1 MRRLLLSML
10 MLGAAG
16 LLKAQ
21 NPYPI
26 MRIDSIQYVNP
37 AKLANPTANTLPD
50 YIDPV
55 KQNPVY
61 GDTVRFEG
69 IVISNPKAYGLST
82 SRKGAYVQIKGGGP
96 WRGVL
101 VMCDKAII
109 GEAPFVD
116 PNTGALYPDLQ
127 TFNNQTKFYDNAI
140 VGYKCRFTGIIRN
153 FQGETQIN
161 LIPNNPSWDNSVEQL
176 SLTPDTLIYTD
187 IQAKDLMSGNPNT
200 GWVQQKLT
208 AEQWEGTLV
217 TIKNVSV
224 YSLTNNIGGNVN
236 RTAWSVID
244 DFGNVLDVRDF
255 SSYYRRD
262 GFGDSAGLNV
272 VNTSRFICPPIGT
285 RLEYIR
291 GVVTEYSVGSVSRY
305 GISPIYPSDIKV
317 CTSCPPI
324 IKFINRNPIIAKTS
338 DTLNI
343 TFEITVGDTT
353 LKTQYLYFRKPGTT
367 TIDSV
372 LMTAVP
378 SFPNYYSGKVNPTGT
393 EGVFTFWVRAEDKKN
408 RQTFF
413 PDPLTLG
420 RDLYITTNGLTSIQ
434 TLQFSSR
441 QGGASIWDKDS
452 LLNIDVR
459 GVVTGKNFGNM
470 LTVQNGK
477 GPNSAIFIQKGTN
490 GTVDNWKVGD
500 SVQITRATVGE
511 NFSTTNLY
519 NILGT
524 VLDSNKTLPA
534 FETSLAI
541 DSFILGRN
549 AYARPYEGV
558 LVRFDSVK
566 VFSANPDGASDF
578 GEFSILPKN
587 STSTLGLRIDDLS
600 LNFKSWNKSVKAGM
614 MMGFIQ
620 GPMYFAN
627 GNFKLIPRDSND
639 ADFSRVDMV
648 KPVIILNGLAIDTV
662 KVGSGT
668 YNDAGATATDNIDG
682 NITANIVKTG
692 TVNTAKVGTYT
703 LVYNVSDAWG
713 NKADSVLRTVIVRDT
728 ARVGINENEMNFA
741 QLNVYPNPATTAIT
755 VSGNF
760 IKTQPIT
767 ITLVDLLG
775 KEISTRTVRGTQFN
789 ETISIDNLNSGIYF
803 CTISN
808 ASGSKTLK
816 FVVNGK

>member
-69 IVISNPKAYGLST
+69 IVISNPKAYGLSST

-96 WRGVL
+96 WSGVL
-101 VMCDKAII
+101 VMCDKAIF

-153 FQGETQIN
+153 YQGETQIN
-161 LIPNNPSWDNSVEQL
+161 LIPNNPSWDNSVEQVPP
-176 SLTPDTLIYTD
+176 LTPDTLVYTE
-187 IQAKDLMSGNPNT
+187 IPASQLMTGNPNT

-217 TIKNVSV
+217 TIRNVSV
-224 YSLTNNIGGNVN
+224 YSIQTSGA
-236 RTAWSVID
+236 RSFWSVID
-244 DFGNVLDVRDF
+244 DFGNVLDVRDMSAYF
-255 SSYYRRD
+255 RRD
-262 GFGDSAGLNV
+262 DNEDTVPKIA
-272 VNTSRFICPPIGT
+272 NTFQPPPIGT

-291 GVVTEYSVGSVSRY
+291 GVVTEYAASGVQRY
-305 GISPIYPSDIKV
+305 GICPIYPSDYKV

-324 IKFINRNPIIAKTS
+324 MKYINRNPIIAKTT
-338 DTLNI
+338 DTLNV

-353 LKTQYLYFRKPGTT
+353 LNKQVLYFMKPGSTT
-367 TIDSV
+367 LDSV
-372 LMTAVP
+372 AMTAVP
-378 SFPNYYSGKVNPTGT
+378 SFPNYFVGKITPAGA
-393 EGVFTFWVRAEDKKN
+393 EGVLKFWVRAEDRRG
-408 RQTFF
+408 RQSFF

-420 RDLYITTNGLTSIQ
+420 KDLYITTVGVNSIQ
-434 TLQFSSR
+434 ILQSSSIP
-441 QGGASIWDKDS
+441 GGPSIWDRDS

-459 GVVTGKNFGNM
+459 GIVTGKGFGNM
-470 LTVQNGK
+470 LIVQNGK

>member
-1 MRRLLLSML
+1 ML

-21 NPYPI
+21 TNPYPI
-26 MRIDSIQYVNP
+26 YSIDSVQFVNQTRLSSP
-37 AKLANPTANTLPD
+37 GNTFPD
-50 YIDPV
+50 LISPSFKDSTYR
-55 KQNPVY
+55 
-61 GDTVRFEG
+61 DTVRFEG
-69 IVISNPKAYGLST
+69 IVITNPKIYGLSA
-82 SRKGAYVQIKGGGP
+82 SRKAAYIQRKGGGP
-96 WRGVL
+96 WSGIL
-101 VMCDKAII
+101 VMCEPSGII
-109 GEAPFVD
+109 PSTTLAAL
-116 PNTGALYPDLQ
+116 NTE
-127 TFNNQTKFYDNAI
+127 TKFYDNFV
-140 VGYKCRFTGIIRN
+140 VGYKVRVTGVIRD
-153 FQGETQIN
+153 FSGETQVN
-161 LIPNNPSWDNSVEQL
+161 LIRNNANFTNEVEQV
-176 SLTPDTLIYTD
+176 SLTPDTLVYTE
-187 IQAKDLMSGNPNT
+187 IPASQLMTGNPNT
-200 GWVQQKLT
+200 GWVQQKQT
-208 AEQWEGTLV
+208 AEQYEGTLV
-217 TIKNVSV
+217 TIRNVSV
-224 YSLTNNIGGNVN
+224 YSIQTSGA
-236 RTAWSVID
+236 RSFWSVID
-244 DFGNVLDVRDF
+244 DFGNVLDVRDMSAYF
-255 SSYYRRD
+255 RRD
-262 GFGDSAGLNV
+262 DNEDTVPKIA
-272 VNTSRFICPPIGT
+272 NTFQPPPIGT

-291 GVVTEYSVGSVSRY
+291 GVVTEYAASGVQRY
-305 GISPIYPSDIKV
+305 GICPIYPSDYKV

-324 IKFINRNPIIAKTS
+324 MKYINRNPIIAKTT
-338 DTLNI
+338 DTLNV

-353 LKTQYLYFRKPGTT
+353 LNKQVLYFMKPGSTT
-367 TIDSV
+367 LDSV
-372 LMTAVP
+372 AMTAVP
-378 SFPNYYSGKVNPTGT
+378 SFPNYFVGKITPAGA
-393 EGVFTFWVRAEDKKN
+393 EGVLKFWVRAEDRRG
-408 RQTFF
+408 RQSFF

-420 RDLYITTNGLTSIQ
+420 KDLYITTVGVNSIQ
-434 TLQFSSR
+434 ILQSSSIP
-441 QGGASIWDKDS
+441 GGPSIWDRDS

-459 GVVTGKNFGNM
+459 GIVTGKGFGNM
-470 LTVQNGK
+470 LIVQNGT
-477 GPNSAIFIQKGTN
+477 GPNSAIFIQRGTN

-600 LNFKSWNKSVKAGM
+600 LNFKSWNKSLKAGM